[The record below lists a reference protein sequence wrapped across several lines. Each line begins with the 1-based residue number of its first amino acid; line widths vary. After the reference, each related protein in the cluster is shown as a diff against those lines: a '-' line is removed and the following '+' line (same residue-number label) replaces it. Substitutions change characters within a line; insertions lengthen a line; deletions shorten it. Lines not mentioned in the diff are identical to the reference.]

1 MRPAAVD
8 DSGSTLISPCTVQI
22 PLKRIPAHVV
32 VIRNG
37 RRLHNSSKRP
47 TRTAGAPTR
56 GSTTTPSPVTP
67 PPKPQSLFLQVRDR
81 IVVSRPAIFTFSYDG
96 NRYRIPHGSVT
107 LQCKS
112 LRIGRTATSPTTR
125 VLVVDLKSGQVNV
138 RARSHARR
146 ALILTP
152 EMLAFAP
159 DRNTNFVVV
168 RNPSTSLTSAH
179 ALDQLI
185 VTADARNAKLR
196 IDTREPYTALANP
209 RGIRLNVWQF
219 DLSPLQRAT
228 TPADHLPPFWAGGYC
243 TVGCLARGTIP
254 GWPLKPF
261 HQQHAIR
268 AGIDELRPANFHV
281 AVDIEANDL
290 QRVYT
295 IQSGYA
301 SVAQSGYGDTKVTVG
316 DYTYWHIT
324 PTVSSG
330 QYVVAYKTEVGA
342 VENGFGHLAFSEG
355 PDDGYVDPLRPGGPL
370 RPYTDSEAPVIGAP
384 EIFSDGEV
392 IDHAFDPQSFI
403 HKTSYL
409 TPVLAPAALAW
420 RLYDSRGKAI
430 TGLEWGLN
438 SSGYISPSLK
448 PVIFAPGAS
457 NPGFE
462 CFYTQLICI
471 PNWVYNLARGLT
483 EPLPFASMTP
493 GRYRLTIYAWDFA
506 GNTSALDYWFR
517 FPLASPASVHADEFG
532 PLDANF
538 DP

>member
-1 MRPAAVD
+1 
-8 DSGSTLISPCTVQI
+8 
-22 PLKRIPAHVV
+22 
-32 VIRNG
+32 
-37 RRLHNSSKRP
+37 
-47 TRTAGAPTR
+47 
-56 GSTTTPSPVTP
+56 
-67 PPKPQSLFLQVRDR
+67 LFLQVGDK
-81 IVVSRPAIFTFSYDG
+81 ITVSRPAVFTFGYAG

-107 LQCKS
+107 LVCKS
-112 LRIGRTATSPTTR
+112 LRIGRTARSPATG
-125 VLVVDLKSGQVNV
+125 VLALDLKSGQVNV
-138 RARSHARR
+138 RAETHARE
-146 ALILTP
+146 ALVLSP
-152 EMLAFAP
+152 EMLAFATVP
-159 DRNTNFVVV
+159 GTNFVVD
-168 RNPSTSLTSAH
+168 RNPRASLTSAYT
-179 ALDQLI
+179 LDQTI
-185 VTADARNAKLR
+185 IAADAGNPKLR
-196 IDTREPYTALANP
+196 INTRMSYTALANR

-219 DLSPLQRAT
+219 DLSPLQRPT
-228 TPADHLPPFWAGGYC
+228 TPADHLPPFWAGGSC
-243 TVGCLARGTIP
+243 TVGCLPAGTIP

-281 AVDIEANDL
+281 AVDIEANNF
-290 QRVYT
+290 QPVYA

-301 SVAQSGYGDTKVTVG
+301 TVAQSGYEDTKVTVG
-316 DYTYWHIT
+316 DYTYWHIA
-324 PTVSSG
+324 PTVSTG

-342 VENGFGHLAFSEG
+342 VENGFGHVAFSEG
-355 PDDGYVDPLRPGGPL
+355 GDNDYLNPLRPGGPL
-370 RPYTDSEAPVIGAP
+370 RPYTDTEPPVIGVP
-384 EIFSDGEV
+384 EIFSDGRV

-420 RLYDSRGKAI
+420 RLYNSRGQAI
-430 TGLEWGLN
+430 TGLEWALN

-471 PNWVYNLARGLT
+471 PNWVYNLAGGLT
-483 EPLPFASMTP
+483 EPLPFGSMSP

-517 FPLASPASVHADEFG
+517 FPLASSASVNAQEFG
-532 PLDANF
+532 PLDPNF